1 LFNNHTFYD
10 PENTRFINKL
20 VFAAALAALL
30 SAAAFAAPDF
40 TAKPAEAAQKAAPDT
55 AQPVEAVQPPAAVQ
69 PLAAGRTT
77 ARGNASSPAG
87 AGHRGVRRGKRTGRE
102 NSPQRRNRPGARGLQ
117 GLAVAGIARLP
128 VEHSQEILRRPVAV
142 EKIYLANQNQIKDPR
157 LIYPRQELIIPPK
170 DEPEK
175 Q

>member
-1 LFNNHTFYD
+1 MTLKT
-10 PENTRFINKL
+10 PGFINKL

-69 PLAAGRTT
+69 PLAAVEQPPAATQAVQPAQDTG
-77 ARGNASSPAG
+77 ASGEESEQAVRIVPSEGTGPA
-87 AGHRGVRRGKRTGRE
+87 HEVYKVWLWQESRDCLW
-102 NSPQRRNRPGARGLQ
+102 N
-117 GLAVAGIARLP
+117 IAKKYYGDP
-128 VEHSQEILRRPVAV
+128 WQWK
-142 EKIYLANQNQIKDPR
+142 KIYLANQNQIKDPR